1 MIFSIL
7 DACVS
12 ECWFIKESE
21 QLAFANEKNILLMDY
36 LNFFDCFLKDVYM
49 TLTIVSFILVL
60 AILVFFHEAGH
71 FITAKLC
78 NVGVE
83 KFSLG
88 FGPRLYGKKIGIT
101 DYRISAIPLGGY
113 VKLVGEEP
121 GEELFPEEIPFS
133 FSHKP
138 LFQRMLVV
146 AAGPFS
152 NILLAYIIF
161 VFFFALNGIPFRL
174 AVIGEVFP
182 DTPAHKS
189 GIKVEDK
196 IVKIDNKSIETWDD
210 MASVISNSK
219 GKEICITINRVVE
232 EEEKFYVFYIIP
244 EKKTTKNFFGED
256 IDRYLIGISSS
267 DKFDIKNLSFIQ
279 SLGYSGVKIWEITW
293 LTLLHIYKIIQG
305 VLSPDNIGGPIMIAK
320 LTGDSARAGIA
331 SLSFFIAV
339 ISISLAIFNLLP
351 IPVLDGGHL
360 MFFLIEGITRK
371 PVSVKVKELS
381 QQIGIAVLVL
391 IMIYVSVND
400 VMRFLTN

>member
-1 MIFSIL
+1 
-7 DACVS
+7 
-12 ECWFIKESE
+12 
-21 QLAFANEKNILLMDY
+21 
-36 LNFFDCFLKDVYM
+36 M
-49 TLTIVSFILVL
+49 TLTIISFILVL

-113 VKLVGEEP
+113 VKLLGEEP

-138 LFQRMLVV
+138 LFQRMLIV
-146 AAGPFS
+146 AAGPFF

-174 AVIGEVFP
+174 AVVGEIFP
-182 DTPAHKS
+182 DTPAHKA

-232 EEEKFYVFYIIP
+232 EEEKFYVFYIMP

-381 QQIGIAVLVL
+381 QQIGIAFLVL
-391 IMIYVSVND
+391 TMIYVSVND